1 MTTVTAGE
9 RRQLVINP
17 SKREIIVPKSERVF
31 GTYGENVVYRKYFL
45 CPRIIGNNID
55 LSQCFIFVNY
65 ISSSGEYGQYVC
77 EDVEITQDNACI
89 TFSWLLTKNV
99 FDENKDATIYF
110 LVQAKQIVDE
120 ELTPVFSTKT
130 AQGKSY
136 AGIDSTNAIQEKY
149 ADVILQMLG
158 RITNLEKSSISG
170 EQLQDAVAKYMVD
183 NPIEKSIKTNESL
196 YVTAD
201 GRLAVKTADVAEKD
215 NTLPISSGAVHVQIG
230 NINTLLEK
238 I

>member
-31 GTYGENVVYRKYFL
+31 GAYNENGVERKYFL
-45 CPRIIGNNID
+45 CPRIVRNNVD
-55 LSQCFIFVNY
+55 LSECFIFINY
-65 ISSSGEYGQYVC
+65 ISSGGNYGQYLC
-77 EDVEITQDNACI
+77 EDVEITPDNACV
-89 TFSWLLTKNV
+89 TFSWSLTDNV

-110 LVQAKQIVDE
+110 SMQAKQIIDE
-120 ELTPVFSTKT
+120 ELDVVFSTKST
-130 AQGKSY
+130 QGKSY
-136 AGIDSTNAIQEKY
+136 ATIDATNAIQEKY

-158 RITNLEKSSISG
+158 RIKNLENTSLSG
-170 EQLQDAVAKYMVD
+170 EELQKAVAKYMVD

-201 GRLAVKTADVAEKD
+201 GKLAVKTADVAEAD

-230 NINTLLEK
+230 NINTLLET